1 MSIITARK
9 IRFTN
14 LVRNGI
20 VFLKDISEPTNSDL
34 MVGFIWEFKY
44 VNEVD
49 FLISIVLDAKNNI
62 FSLTDDGYILVDSY
76 AAEFTNSQVNFEL
89 TDGQTITSSENLN
102 DFLEVLQAWKQFLIT
117 PPLSG
122 QKI

>member
-1 MSIITARK
+1 MGIITTKK
-9 IRFTN
+9 IRFKN

-20 VFLKDISEPTNSDL
+20 VFMKDISEVTNREL

-44 VNEVD
+44 INEVD

-89 TDGQTITSSENLN
+89 TDGQKITSSENLD
-102 DFLEVLQAWKQFLIT
+102 DFLEVLQAWKQFLLT
-117 PPLSG
+117 PPLIG